1 MRLEVWCTGSKVPG
15 VEGISTSDV
24 AGDQTLAEPLDPLG
38 RSAVGEG
45 VWNHVAL
52 GLLHQGVIA
61 NGGRRVKPRFDV
73 AFFENVLFLLGMV
86 GPDAGVIV
94 GLEFE
99 HHGELLGIGPADPAL
114 HLGDLLAGAEQVL
127 NVVADLVG
135 DHVGLG
141 ELSGAWNRLF
151 SSS

>member
-52 GLLHQGVIA
+52 GLLLQGVIA

-73 AFFENVLFLLGMV
+73 AFLENVLFLLGMV

-94 GLEFE
+94 GLEARASRRASW
-99 HHGELLGIGPADPAL
+99 HR
-114 HLGDLLAGAEQVL
+114 
-127 NVVADLVG
+127 
-135 DHVGLG
+135 
-141 ELSGAWNRLF
+141 SR
-151 SSS
+151 